1 MSCYLSDFSLK
12 LRGAKSHYQLSLKSL
27 IMYARYHLQ
36 SNKPCSPFCQYLI
49 CQNIGDLIA
58 DSTAIAE

>member
-1 MSCYLSDFSLK
+1 MPGIISN
-12 LRGAKSHYQLSLKSL
+12 L
-27 IMYARYHLQ
+27 ISRVRLL
-36 SNKPCSPFCQYLI
+36 CQYLI